1 LQHPIRVGTH
11 KIPSVISCF
20 VLHHVSKY
28 LKDNLPTNDDEV
40 VDLFQENVD
49 LEEGVEENQCEITA
63 KKT

>member
-1 LQHPIRVGTH
+1 LYCIT
-11 KIPSVISCF
+11 F
-20 VLHHVSKY
+20 LNTY

-40 VDLFQENVD
+40 EDLFQENDD